1 MGFTQAFRL
10 AIKSLTAS
18 KMRAFL
24 TMLGIIIG
32 VGSVIILVS
41 LMQGMSSMMTSA
53 FESMGTNR
61 LTVSIVGRGSTRT
74 VDVDDMFE
82 LFSENYDY
90 FGAMSPTVMMPAEV
104 KEGTTTYSYTSVTG
118 VSEYYMSIQSY
129 ELSAGRFL
137 SYSDMEYRNKVC
149 VVGSYIANNSFGG
162 NAVGETIK
170 INGNVFE
177 IVGVLEEQDDSTE
190 ASSDDMVLL
199 PYTTAASLGR
209 TMISSYIF
217 MTVDA
222 SLNTEATTVIETELY
237 SVYQDEDAYS
247 ITDMSELLD
256 SVSELTDTMTLMVA
270 GIAAISLV
278 VGGIGIM
285 NIMLVSVTE
294 RTREIGIRKSL
305 GAKKR
310 DIMRQFV
317 IEAMTT
323 SACGGVIGIVF
334 GSVIAIVIGEVMG
347 MSVQPSS
354 SAVAIAFGVSVA
366 IGVFFGYMPAN
377 KAAKLNPIDALR
389 YD

>member
-354 SAVAIAFGVSVA
+354 AAVAIAFGVSVA

>member
-354 SAVAIAFGVSVA
+354 AAVAISFGVSVA

-389 YD
+389 HD